1 LPIDLQ
7 EKFARATFPCKVLV
21 LAEAP
26 QAPKSLFCYLRK
38 LRKRQN
44 ICFIICGSSASIK
57 KFVLPFAEAP
67 QAPKSLFCHLRKLRK
82 R

>member
-1 LPIDLQ
+1 MPIDLQ

-26 QAPKSLFCYLRK
+26 QAPKSLFC
-38 LRKRQN
+38 
-44 ICFIICGSSASIK
+44 
-57 KFVLPFAEAP
+57 
-67 QAPKSLFCHLRKLRK
+67 HLRKLRK